1 MSRSPVIPLLAV
13 LACLYG
19 LWTVVPDVRY
29 ALAGEARP
37 VPPGELAD
45 STQVRLTGEFE
56 PLGFRIER
64 SGETREAFYAA
75 DRKVIVLFAAAPPE
89 GETVTAEGRL
99 HRGDR
104 ARGWGPA
111 AQVVASRRGGTP
123 GDYWI
128 LIDRESPAVP
138 WGSLGLAV
146 LLLLVLLLNFRWL
159 RAYLRGRKSV
169 AGPGSAA

>member
-1 MSRSPVIPLLAV
+1 MRRSPVIPLLAV
-13 LACLYG
+13 VACLYG
-19 LWTVVPDVRY
+19 LWAVVPDVRY
-29 ALAGEARP
+29 AFAGEARP
-37 VPPGELAD
+37 VPPGELVD
-45 STQVRLTGEFE
+45 TTFVRFTGDLE

-64 SGETREAFYAA
+64 SGDTREAFYEA
-75 DRKVIVLFAAAPPE
+75 DRKVIVLLAAAPAD
-89 GETVTAEGRL
+89 GEAVTSEGRL

-104 ARGWGPA
+104 ARGWAPA
-111 AQVVASRRGGTP
+111 AEVVASRRGGTP

-159 RAYLRGRKSV
+159 RGYLRNRKSV
-169 AGPGSAA
+169 AGPAPAE